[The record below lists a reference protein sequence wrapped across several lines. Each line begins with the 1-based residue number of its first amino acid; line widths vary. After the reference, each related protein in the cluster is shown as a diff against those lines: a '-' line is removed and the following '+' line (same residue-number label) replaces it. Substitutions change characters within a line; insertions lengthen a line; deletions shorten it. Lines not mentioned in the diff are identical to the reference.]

1 VIGHLEEYASVQ
13 DRLTQLVTDADA
25 NRLVPGCP
33 GWHVRDVVA
42 HLVGLCGDWVE
53 GRFDGYAS
61 DEWTAIHLGRFAGWT
76 VEAMFD
82 AWGRSVARFE
92 ELVDSPFG
100 ATPAR
105 WAFGD
110 AVIHEADIRGAL
122 GAGRVPT
129 EAVALGLRSSL
140 ARWEEVLERANVP
153 AVRIVTSDELW
164 HVGPPDDPDPAEVEV
179 QSYEVFRA
187 LAGRRSR
194 DQVVEWRWSRDASP
208 IVEAGLPY
216 PFRWAS
222 HRIVD

>member
-1 VIGHLEEYASVQ
+1 VQ
-13 DRLTQLVTDADA
+13 DRLAHVVTDADGD
-25 NRLVPGCP
+25 RFVPACP

-42 HLVGLCGDWVE
+42 HLVGVCGDWLG

-61 DEWTAIHLGRFAGWT
+61 DKWTADHLRRFHGWT

-82 AWGRSVARFE
+82 EWSRSTARFA

-100 ATPAR
+100 GPPAR

-122 GAGRVPT
+122 RSERVPA
-129 EAVALGLRSSL
+129 EAMVLGLRGSL
-140 ARWEEVLERANVP
+140 ARWQDVLERANTP
-153 AVRIVTSDELW
+153 AVHIMSPDGQWR
-164 HVGPPDDPDPAEVEV
+164 VGPPDDPVPAEVEI
-179 QSYEVFRA
+179 QGYEVFRA

-194 DQVVEWRWSRDASP
+194 DQVLEWGWSRDARP

-222 HRIVD
+222 SRIVD